1 MAGDGGACDV
11 SISLRLAAREAVL
24 KRDAKLI
31 SWLVYLSVV
40 FEVFAS
46 YTVIII
52 PFLVNE
58 YAYVAILGFLVG
70 VRFLHE
76 VNLFK
81 YVRRPALLLVGPHKS
96 FFFHVNGRVTTS
108 MSPSQWAL
116 YSSFVALTL
125 ILVLASTIY
134 WSSHAFGPICD
145 HDQMGGVQ
153 SGIEYYLKGANDKA
167 SRNALHECQLDS
179 RCYTPPARLAALEDV
194 FRDNA
199 ELLSLEALK
208 CEFAAMECNCNSGGG
223 TARQDMHTWLHSSV
237 CGFILPCEETWADVM
252 YHAGCK
258 LLVPLLCLLA
268 APLLFAS
275 RVWLKDRRPN
285 KMWLSSQ
292 AEAEEAALRSA
303 LSSGAMPSSCLSKA
317 KLVAEIVLVVL
328 DMSLDALNIYTL
340 ARTEQ
345 YFLAILLG
353 AVVLAALAQQLR
365 AGAGTLVIAVTE
377 SFHNGHRANIL
388 LQALQA
394 EKMQESFWS
403 VFIQAVALPNL
414 LNLDVG
420 TALQLSASILSS
432 MLGISGA
439 LYAQVH
445 LCCDHS
451 LSHGESNDLRSRVYG
466 RQRDTE

>member
-24 KRDAKLI
+24 KREAKLI
-31 SWLVYLSVV
+31 SWMVYLSVV

-46 YTVIII
+46 YTVTII

-58 YAYVAILGFLVG
+58 YAYIAILGFLVG

-96 FFFHVNGRVTTS
+96 FFFNINGRVTTS

-125 ILVLASTIY
+125 VLVSASAIY
-134 WSSHAFGPICD
+134 WSTHTLSPVCINIHLA
-145 HDQMGGVQ
+145 GVQ
-153 SGIEYYLKGANDKA
+153 SGTENLIKMANDKA
-167 SRNALHECQLDS
+167 SRNALHECALDS
-179 RCYTPPARLAALEDV
+179 RCYTSPGRLTALEDA
-194 FRDNA
+194 FKDSA

-208 CEFAAMECNCNSGGG
+208 CEFAAVECQCTSGGHVYSH
-223 TARQDMHTWLHSSV
+223 DMHTWLHRSV
-237 CGFILPCEETWADVM
+237 CGLLSPCEGTWAKLT
-252 YHAGCK
+252 YRAGCK

-268 APLLFAS
+268 APLLVAS
-275 RVWLKDRRPN
+275 RAWLKVRSPD
-285 KMWLSSQ
+285 KTWLSSQ
-292 AEAEEAALRSA
+292 AEVEEAELRSG
-303 LSSGAMPSSCLSKA
+303 LSSSAMQSSCLSKA
-317 KLVAEIVLVVL
+317 KLAAEIVLVVL
-328 DMSLDALNIYTL
+328 DMSLDALSIYTL
-340 ARTEQ
+340 ARTQQ

-365 AGAGTLVIAVTE
+365 AGPGALVTAVTE
-377 SFHNGHRANIL
+377 SFHSGHRANIL

-403 VFIQAVALPNL
+403 VFIQAAALPNL

-420 TALQLSASILSS
+420 TALQLGASILSS

-445 LCCDHS
+445 LSCDHS
-451 LSHGESNDLRSRVYG
+451 LGDGESNDPRSRVYG
-466 RQRDTE
+466 LQRDTE